1 MEQQRKCS
9 YKKHEEINA
18 ISYCIECN
26 VFMCNKCL
34 NLHSEFLDNHHKYN
48 LDQNIEEIF
57 TGICKEKN
65 HKIKLEYYCNN
76 HNQLCCAACLS
87 KMKNKGYGQHTD
99 CDVNTIEEI
108 KDKKI
113 NKLKENIIFLEEIS
127 NKIENSVNELKKK
140 FEEIKELKEQLKLKI
155 SKTFTQIR
163 NVINEREDQ
172 LLLEVDNKFDKIFFK
187 EDLIKQGEKLPSI
200 IKKSLEKGKIIKE
213 DLDINKIKLNSKIND
228 CINIENIIINFNKIN
243 ENITNINL
251 NKKKVSFIP
260 ENNDKLNELLEK
272 IRAFGEIKED
282 YIFFKFKPGKNYTVS
297 ENGLIATK
305 TNGGD
310 LWNCTIIGNM
320 EIPKNKISKW
330 KIKLNNFR
338 IKSNTWNILIGIGP
352 NNLNNENNFYYYCWS
367 FICGESKLSIKS
379 GSGTKYNN
387 HSGSLKEGDI
397 IETTVN
403 RKLGTLS
410 FAVNGTDYGIAYS
423 KISMEDI
430 LYPIVM
436 INDQNQTVELFDT
449 ICN

>member
-1 MEQQRKCS
+1 M
-9 YKKHEEINA
+9 
-18 ISYCIECN
+18 
-26 VFMCNKCL
+26 
-34 NLHSEFLDNHHKYN
+34 
-48 LDQNIEEIF
+48 
-57 TGICKEKN
+57 
-65 HKIKLEYYCNN
+65 
-76 HNQLCCAACLS
+76 
-87 KMKNKGYGQHTD
+87 
-99 CDVNTIEEI
+99 
-108 KDKKI
+108 
-113 NKLKENIIFLEEIS
+113 
-127 NKIENSVNELKKK
+127 
-140 FEEIKELKEQLKLKI
+140 
-155 SKTFTQIR
+155 
-163 NVINEREDQ
+163 
-172 LLLEVDNKFDKIFFK
+172 
-187 EDLIKQGEKLPSI
+187 
-200 IKKSLEKGKIIKE
+200 
-213 DLDINKIKLNSKIND
+213 
-228 CINIENIIINFNKIN
+228 
-243 ENITNINL
+243 
-251 NKKKVSFIP
+251 
-260 ENNDKLNELLEK
+260 EK

-282 YIFFKFKPGKNYTVS
+282 NILFTFKPGKNYTVS

-367 FICGESKLSIKS
+367 FICGESKLNIKS
-379 GSGTKYNN
+379 CTGTKYNN

-410 FAVNGTDYGIAYS
+410 FAINGTDYGIAYS